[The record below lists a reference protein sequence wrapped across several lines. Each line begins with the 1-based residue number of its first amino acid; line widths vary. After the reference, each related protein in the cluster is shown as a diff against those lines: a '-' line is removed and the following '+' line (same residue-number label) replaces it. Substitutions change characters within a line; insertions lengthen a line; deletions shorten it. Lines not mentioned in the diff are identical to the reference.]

1 MKNYVTE
8 FESKNL
14 FSNRK
19 EERSTIVIPKNE
31 LFVRGREKEK
41 MVNENVL
48 TNPTIVKFSRNR
60 ILRKRDFL
68 FQKTPRSFSYTLKRQ
83 TLTCSDSHP
92 LVKIVFL
99 DLVVTRSCLE
109 TILPNFLEYLP
120 LFVNEKNLKCT
131 FLYLYRESWYSY
143 DLVKRCFRGKRSET
157 GI

>member
-8 FESKNL
+8 FELKNL

-31 LFVRGREKEK
+31 LFVRKREKEK

-83 TLTCSDSHP
+83 TPDLFRFPPTCKDRFP
-92 LVKIVFL
+92 RPRR
-99 DLVVTRSCLE
+99 DA
-109 TILPNFLEYLP
+109 ILPRNHFTKFLRVPATFCEREEPKVHLP
-120 LFVNEKNLKCT
+120 LSV
-131 FLYLYRESWYSY
+131 
-143 DLVKRCFRGKRSET
+143 
-157 GI
+157 